1 MPKVT
6 LLLIASWKCFSDN
19 QFDKTGWKRGEGVL
33 PQKIAKVLVVP
44 FTTSFPGSLS

>member
-44 FTTSFPGSLS
+44 FKTSFPGSPS